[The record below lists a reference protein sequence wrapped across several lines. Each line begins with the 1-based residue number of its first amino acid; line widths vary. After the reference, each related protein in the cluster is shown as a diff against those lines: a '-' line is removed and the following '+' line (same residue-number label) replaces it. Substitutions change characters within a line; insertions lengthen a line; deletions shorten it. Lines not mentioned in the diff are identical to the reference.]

1 MDPYEVHLF
10 KFAVLNQKG
19 TIAPPAYKRKRAAA
33 TPPPPQVPES
43 LSINQCVSQIHVS

>member
-19 TIAPPAYKRKRAAA
+19 TIAPPAYNSGWS
-33 TPPPPQVPES
+33 Q
-43 LSINQCVSQIHVS
+43 LHDSIS